1 MQPARRLHAGWL
13 CLPLGQDKVLFTEAG
28 GVLHISSGER
38 AACIHGC
45 GTSQPDLRGGGVQ
58 ERFSGP
64 SASTPGR
71 AHRAEI
77 RSICKHFSDTFCQAS
92 LSLPMPGDLGMILDF
107 QHFFFS
113 LSFDFLLLSL
123 FSRNMPMT

>member
-45 GTSQPDLRGGGVQ
+45 GTSQPDLRGGGSRNGLAGRQRPPPAEPIVP
-58 ERFSGP
+58 RLGLF
-64 SASTPGR
+64 ASTFLIPFAR
-71 AHRAEI
+71 
-77 RSICKHFSDTFCQAS
+77 QA
-92 LSLPMPGDLGMILDF
+92 
-107 QHFFFS
+107 
-113 LSFDFLLLSL
+113 
-123 FSRNMPMT
+123 